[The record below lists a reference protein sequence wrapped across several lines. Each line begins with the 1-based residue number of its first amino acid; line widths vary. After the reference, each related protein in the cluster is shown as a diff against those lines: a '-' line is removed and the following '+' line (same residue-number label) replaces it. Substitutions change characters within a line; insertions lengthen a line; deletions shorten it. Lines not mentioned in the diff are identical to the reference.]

1 MEEACGA
8 GGAIDLAGCFSFPV
22 TDADLDALAEASAPL
37 AAALAAK
44 RVRAL
49 TPSLLVSEKL
59 LRDCEPAVATFVQQT
74 AKQRHEARTRPKE
87 AKGEAKGEA
96 AGGAAGKAGKAAG
109 AAAEAEEKGRG
120 KAGKAAQRE
129 AAALAALGGVL
140 DDDDDDDDDGG
151 GGKKAKGKKGKKGGG
166 GGGKKAAAAEAA
178 DDGAAAGGESGE
190 EALLEQLERAL
201 LQAVPSLDDVAELP
215 AELARHL
222 MPRATQRIAAEEV
235 RLREAGAGDRRKL
248 LQAVQESVES
258 LGINVQAFAKG
269 LSSLELDSGAGEAL
283 DKALVKGPCTDLWGA
298 MLRSEALHAG
308 HELPAAEPSD
318 AAERKK
324 AQAALL
330 ASLKPKAKA
339 ALEALEKG
347 LSAKGGGVEGFCE
360 ALWKA
365 EATLGEQFPRLDKKR
380 EKGVQQNCRAAWRE
394 QLQECSSAQP
404 AVLLQLSLL
413 LLHLDLGGALLFPV
427 PLKLLPTLVD
437 LLQPKLPDG
446 AHATLT
452 RFATLAQAALGAELP
467 ADQQAA
473 AESLTSMVE
482 EVRQLGLAKA

>member
-1 MEEACGA
+1 M
-8 GGAIDLAGCFSFPV
+8 
-22 TDADLDALAEASAPL
+22 PL
-37 AAALAAK
+37 
-44 RVRAL
+44 L
-49 TPSLLVSEKL
+49 TK
-59 LRDCEPAVATFVQQT
+59 
-74 AKQRHEARTRPKE
+74 
-87 AKGEAKGEA
+87 
-96 AGGAAGKAGKAAG
+96 
-109 AAAEAEEKGRG
+109 
-120 KAGKAAQRE
+120 
-129 AAALAALGGVL
+129 
-140 DDDDDDDDDGG
+140 
-151 GGKKAKGKKGKKGGG
+151 
-166 GGGKKAAAAEAA
+166 
-178 DDGAAAGGESGE
+178 
-190 EALLEQLERAL
+190 
-201 LQAVPSLDDVAELP
+201 
-215 AELARHL
+215 
-222 MPRATQRIAAEEV
+222 V

-248 LQAVQESVES
+248 LQAVRESVES
-258 LGINVQAFAKG
+258 LGVNVQAFAKG

-283 DKALVKGPCTDLWGA
+283 DKALVKGPCADLWGA

-308 HELPAAEPSD
+308 HDLPAAEPSD
-318 AAERKK
+318 ATERKK

-360 ALWKA
+360 ALWKVSQSVSQSVERHHAHASHGTLGLACLLAYLLTYLPLWKA

-380 EKGVQQNCRAAWRE
+380 EKGVQQSCRAAWRE

-473 AESLTSMVE
+473 AESLTPMVE

>member
-1 MEEACGA
+1 M
-8 GGAIDLAGCFSFPV
+8 
-22 TDADLDALAEASAPL
+22 
-37 AAALAAK
+37 
-44 RVRAL
+44 
-49 TPSLLVSEKL
+49 
-59 LRDCEPAVATFVQQT
+59 
-74 AKQRHEARTRPKE
+74 
-87 AKGEAKGEA
+87 
-96 AGGAAGKAGKAAG
+96 
-109 AAAEAEEKGRG
+109 
-120 KAGKAAQRE
+120 
-129 AAALAALGGVL
+129 
-140 DDDDDDDDDGG
+140 
-151 GGKKAKGKKGKKGGG
+151 
-166 GGGKKAAAAEAA
+166 
-178 DDGAAAGGESGE
+178 
-190 EALLEQLERAL
+190 
-201 LQAVPSLDDVAELP
+201 QAVPSLDDVAELP
-215 AELARHL
+215 TELARHL
-222 MPRATQRIAAEEV
+222 MPRATQRIAAEEVRLRQAARGDRSVYTMREAMVYMVYTPTLTMPLLTKV

-283 DKALVKGPCTDLWGA
+283 DKALVKGPCTDLYGA

-324 AQAALL
+324 AQAVLL
-330 ASLKPKAKA
+330 TSLKPKAKA

-360 ALWKA
+360 ALWKVSQSVSQSVERHHA
-365 EATLGEQFPRLDKKR
+365 LRLARHPWPYLVTSHLPTYLLWKVEAILGEQFPRLDKKR
-380 EKGVQQNCRAAWRE
+380 EKGVQQSCRAAWRE

-473 AESLTSMVE
+473 AESLTPMVE